1 MVIKTKEKPLA
12 YTNQKININARKQ
25 NLWGKMKNKMK
36 PKKTTDDKI
45 ILAQM
50 IFTAIIIALLFGL
63 EHTLENLYIIIAVMV
78 IGFFVQIVIHESPSI
93 IHESPSIFKKKN
105 NDKKNEKVRNKNL
118 C

>member
-1 MVIKTKEKPLA
+1 MK
-12 YTNQKININARKQ
+12 KQ
-25 NLWGKMKNKMK
+25 NLWGKMENKMK

-93 IHESPSIFKKKN
+93 FKKKN
-105 NDKKNEKVRNKNL
+105 NGNKNNNNRRNQIENQKISQKHPYNL
-118 C
+118 KTTFPYLFYE